1 MPKIALLGL
10 GAMGSRMAV
19 NFINTG
25 HSVTVWNRDSKK
37 TIALRDLGAHVAT
50 TPRDAALHADFVF
63 TVLTDDLA
71 TRAVWTDP
79 ASGALNGLKAGA
91 TAIECSTTTP
101 AWALELG
108 RLVDARG
115 ATLLD
120 APMSGS
126 RPQAESRQLVFMVGG
141 ALACFEAAR
150 PLLESM
156 AAKVMHVG
164 PQGSGALLKLSINAL
179 FAAQMASIAELL
191 GFLSRNGFTVTRAA
205 ELIGQFPIVAP
216 PIAGAARMMAAG
228 DNDPLFTIDLMSKDL
243 AYLIETATT
252 SLAAVPSAEMSL
264 AAFQTAQK
272 QGLGGAN
279 ITAMAALYN

>member
-1 MPKIALLGL
+1 
-10 GAMGSRMAV
+10 MAV
-19 NFINTG
+19 NLINTG
-25 HSVTVWNRDSKK
+25 HSVTVWNRDGKK
-37 TIALRDLGAHVAT
+37 AVALRDLGAHVAT
-50 TPRDAALHADFVF
+50 TPREAALHADFVL

-101 AWALELG
+101 VWALELG
-108 RLVDARG
+108 RLVNAKG
-115 ATLLD
+115 AQFLD

-126 RPQAESRQLVFMVGG
+126 RPQAEGRQLVFMVGG
-141 ALACFEAAR
+141 PLACFDAAR
-150 PLLESM
+150 PLLECM

-179 FAAQMASIAELL
+179 FAAQLASIAEVL

-228 DNDPLFTIDLMSKDL
+228 DNAPLFTIDLMSKDL
-243 AYLIETATT
+243 AYLLETATT
-252 SLAAVPSAEMSL
+252 SLAAVPSAEMTL
-264 AAFQTAQK
+264 AAFQMAQK

-279 ITAMAALYN
+279 ITAMAALYT

>member
-1 MPKIALLGL
+1 MPNIALLGL

-19 NFINTG
+19 NLINTG

-37 TIALRDLGAHVAT
+37 TIALRDLGASVAA
-50 TPRDAALHADFVF
+50 TPREAAVHADFVF
-63 TVLTDDLA
+63 TVLTDDQA

-79 ASGALNGLKAGA
+79 ASGALNSLKAGA

-101 AWALELG
+101 AWAIELG
-108 RLVDARG
+108 RLVDTKG
-115 ATLLD
+115 ASFLD

-141 ALACFEAAR
+141 APACFETAR
-150 PLLESM
+150 PVLECM

-179 FAAQMASIAELL
+179 FAAQLASIAELL
-191 GFLSRNGFTVTRAA
+191 GVLARNGFTVTRAA
-205 ELIGQFPIVAP
+205 ELIGEFPIVAP

-228 DNDPLFTIDLMSKDL
+228 DNAPLFTIDLMTKDL
-243 AYLIETATT
+243 AYLIETAKT

-264 AAFQTAQK
+264 AAFLTAQQ

-279 ITAMAALYN
+279 ITAMTALYN